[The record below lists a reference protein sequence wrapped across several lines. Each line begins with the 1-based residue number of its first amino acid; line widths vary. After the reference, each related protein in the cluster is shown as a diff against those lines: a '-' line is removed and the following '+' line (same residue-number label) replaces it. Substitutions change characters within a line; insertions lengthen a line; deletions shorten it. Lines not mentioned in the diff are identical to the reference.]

1 MYIIFNILT
10 TKGTVLVYSNYVE
23 MEGLHIFKIYLQFFG
38 FIGLENDTQFNIT
51 NFDDKYDNDTSLLDN
66 FIALFNIN
74 TYLFHEEPVNKINKK
89 LGTIAFIHL
98 NKKYAAYYS
107 ITYPKIVYNDELFDD
122 LREWIK
128 YIKKNNQKNIIISNF
143 LKL

>member
-1 MYIIFNILT
+1 MEVSYFNSSIEINKDNICD
-10 TKGTVLVYSNYVE
+10 KGNIASHNKNTVIHQENNNVIWSDDDDDY
-23 MEGLHIFKIYLQFFG
+23 G
-38 FIGLENDTQFNIT
+38 NDTT
-51 NFDDKYDNDTSLLDN
+51 LLDN

-74 TYLFHEEPVNKINKK
+74 TYLFHQGPVNKINKK
-89 LGTIAFIHL
+89 LGTISFIHL

-107 ITYPKIVYNDELFDD
+107 ITYPKIVYNDELFDN
-122 LREWIK
+122 LREWLK